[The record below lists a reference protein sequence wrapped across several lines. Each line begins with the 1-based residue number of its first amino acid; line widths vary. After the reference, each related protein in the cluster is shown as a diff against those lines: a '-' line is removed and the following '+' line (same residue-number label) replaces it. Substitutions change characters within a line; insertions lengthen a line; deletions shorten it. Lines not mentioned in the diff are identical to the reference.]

1 MELTVDNHAVFAD
14 VLNEGAAES
23 VVLLHGAGM
32 DHRMWA
38 GVSPA
43 LAAAGRRVLALDMP
57 GHGRSGGG
65 APVDIVAAAGWIRR
79 FLDAAGLER
88 VALAGFSMGALAALE
103 TVAQETVAQE
113 TGAQETGAQTPDR
126 VRSLVLAGVAERMP
140 VHPKL
145 LATAAANDP
154 AAFDMI
160 AGWGHH
166 HPEHVAST
174 RALFADAG
182 PGVLH
187 AGLGA
192 CDRYQR
198 ALAAAS
204 AVRCPV
210 LLLLGENDRMTPATA
225 AEPLAQALTQAGA
238 PTTTVVLPDCGH
250 MMMSEAAK
258 SAIGAML
265 PYV

>member
-65 APVDIVAAAGWIRR
+65 APVEIAEAAGWIRR
-79 FLDAAGLER
+79 FLDAAGLDR

-103 TVAQETVAQE
+103 TVALETVAQE
-113 TGAQETGAQTPDR
+113 RGAQAPDR

-166 HPEHVAST
+166 HPEHVAAT

-198 ALAAAS
+198 AMAAAA

-250 MMMSEAAK
+250 MMMSEAA
-258 SAIGAML
+258 AAAAEAML
-265 PYV
+265 PFV